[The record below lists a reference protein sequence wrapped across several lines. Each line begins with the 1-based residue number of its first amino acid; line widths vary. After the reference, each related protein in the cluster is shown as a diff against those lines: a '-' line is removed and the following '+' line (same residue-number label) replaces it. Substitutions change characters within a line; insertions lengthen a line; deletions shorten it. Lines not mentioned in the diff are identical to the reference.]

1 MTFPTQKDRTT
12 LQNVT
17 VRGWERGRNPNN
29 LEGNSLNNKFRIS
42 NNQLKDQYVENLT
55 IKTYYT
61 VSSV

>member
-1 MTFPTQKDRTT
+1 MSYASFSQDTATYWYNLITYSTEP
-12 LQNVT
+12 VT
-17 VRGWERGRNPNN
+17 
-29 LEGNSLNNKFRIS
+29 EGDSLNNKFRIS